1 MTKRRSRDDIRQ
13 EYERFLHANPEMVQI
28 PDTDDGRAHIAL
40 ECMVCRWSGKT
51 PAAVTGASATAL
63 RLASTV
69 SSSAQGSTPR
79 AGTLA
84 MPNGT
89 VQSIHTAI
97 KNKYAN
103 IESAFLDTKKGSFAT
118 VEGDGSTEEPAN
130 RASRSRVHD
139 PCWGGLSG
147 YRLSN

>member
-1 MTKRRSRDDIRQ
+1 MAAG
-13 EYERFLHANPEMVQI
+13 L
-28 PDTDDGRAHIAL
+28 
-40 ECMVCRWSGKT
+40 
-51 PAAVTGASATAL
+51 AAVTGASATAL
-63 RLASTV
+63 RLAATV
-69 SSSAQGSTPR
+69 SSSAQGSTAR
-79 AGTLA
+79 AGMLA

-130 RASRSRVHD
+130 RASRSRVYD
-139 PCWGGLSG
+139 P
-147 YRLSN
+147 